1 MTKLLIK
8 NATMVTEGRQ
18 TQGDMLVEHGRISHI
33 SSNISAPNGAEVI
46 DAAGKLL
53 IPGMID
59 DQVHFREPGF
69 PLKGTIASES
79 RAAVAG
85 GVTSYMEMP
94 NVNPQTTNLQAL
106 EDKYSRAALSSV
118 ANFSFY
124 LGATNDNLDE
134 IRRLAPEQACGVKIF
149 MGASTGN
156 MLVDNADTLAAIF
169 AESPVLIATH
179 CEDTPTIKLLED
191 EYRARYGD

>member
-1 MTKLLIK
+1 MTTLLIK
-8 NATMVTEGRQ
+8 NATMINEGRRSE
-18 TQGDMLVEHGRISHI
+18 GDMLIQDGRISHI
-33 SSNISAPNGAEVI
+33 SSSISAADNAEII
-46 DAAGKLL
+46 DAKGKLL

-106 EDKYSRAALSSV
+106 EDKYARAASSSV

-134 IRRLAPEQACGVKIF
+134 IRRLSVDQA
-149 MGASTGN
+149 
-156 MLVDNADTLAAIF
+156 
-169 AESPVLIATH
+169 
-179 CEDTPTIKLLED
+179 
-191 EYRARYGD
+191 

>member
-8 NATMVTEGRQ
+8 NATMVNEGRQ

-85 GVTSYMEMP
+85 GVTS
-94 NVNPQTTNLQAL
+94 
-106 EDKYSRAALSSV
+106 
-118 ANFSFY
+118 
-124 LGATNDNLDE
+124 
-134 IRRLAPEQACGVKIF
+134 
-149 MGASTGN
+149 
-156 MLVDNADTLAAIF
+156 
-169 AESPVLIATH
+169 
-179 CEDTPTIKLLED
+179 
-191 EYRARYGD
+191 